1 MPAEGGIIAKMD
13 AGKCSISRRL
23 ITSETGNPTVQYC
36 TAWETLKLSSSSLE
50 DEPFCF
56 ELTIFASFGTR
67 R

>member
-36 TAWETLKLSSSSLE
+36 TAWETLKLFFSLE

-56 ELTIFASFGTR
+56 EPTIFASFGTR